1 MRDECRADSATR
13 LSQHVLA
20 APYLTA
26 VILFLVVP
34 VAILA
39 VYSFWTAGFL
49 RVEHTFTFE
58 NYASL
63 LTSESFRSVLLRS
76 LGTGLISAILCTV
89 FAFILC
95 HGIAFRFA
103 RFKNGL
109 FAIIVATSLA
119 SFMGRVLSARTL
131 LGDGGLVNWLLVA
144 SGITPTPLDLFRFGQ
159 AATIMTLTFV
169 WMPTAC
175 LILYGSMQD
184 IDRTSLEASHDLGAG
199 RLRTLFQV
207 TIPQAAGG
215 IQAAFALMFLV
226 TTADFITPSL
236 VGGTSGSLVAS
247 SISNAFVGEGNL
259 PRGAAMAF
267 ITIVA
272 TVASI
277 AVTIVVV
284 RACVGARAPPSQR
297 STHAS
302 PQADSRRSVAAG
314 CHESQSRDGSAIP
327 CLPSNSCPSPP

>member
-1 MRDECRADSATR
+1 MSAGPTQR
-13 LSQHVLA
+13 RGLSQHVLA

-284 RACVGARAPPSQR
+284 RALRRGA
-297 STHAS
+297 STAL
-302 PQADSRRSVAAG
+302 AAINSRFAAG
-314 CHESQSRDGSAIP
+314 RQQAKRRGWLSRISISRWLSYP